1 MDWIVLLRPET
12 HRADDVASK
21 LSRQG
26 FFFQFSGAKDTQF
39 SVNSSINLS
48 KKNRDDFIGY
58 IPGSATDSVS
68 DLASLFFQLPVMCM

>member
-1 MDWIVLLRPET
+1 M
-12 HRADDVASK
+12 ASK

-26 FFFQFSGAKDTQF
+26 FLSQFLGAKDTQF
-39 SVNSSINLS
+39 IVNSSINLL

-68 DLASLFFQLPVMCM
+68 DLASLFLQLPVMCM